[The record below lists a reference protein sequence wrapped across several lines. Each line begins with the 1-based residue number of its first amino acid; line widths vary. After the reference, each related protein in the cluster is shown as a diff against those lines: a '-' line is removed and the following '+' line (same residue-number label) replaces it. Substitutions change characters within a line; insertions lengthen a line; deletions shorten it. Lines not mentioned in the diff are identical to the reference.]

1 MNNSTLPLL
10 KNYMRKEH
18 QAIGELLT
26 APFPGMEMLI
36 DIILGAKG
44 RVVFVGIGKSGHI
57 GKKLAATFAST
68 GTPAIFVH
76 GTEALHGDLGMIHRD
91 DIAILLSNSG
101 ETQEMLALLPS
112 LKKMAVRRVAFTG
125 NRHSSLAMAC
135 DLAIEIRVE
144 TEADDLGLAP
154 SSSSTAV
161 LVVGDALALTLSHL
175 KQFTRQNFGLYHP
188 GGTLGKRAV

>member
-1 MNNSTLPLL
+1 MNNTTLSLL
-10 KNYMRKEH
+10 KSYMRKEH
-18 QAIGELLT
+18 QAIGDLLT
-26 APFPGMEMLI
+26 SPFPGMETLI
-36 DIILGAKG
+36 ETILNAKG
-44 RVVFVGIGKSGHI
+44 RVVFIGIGKSGHI

-76 GTEALHGDLGMIHRD
+76 GTEALHGDLGMIHVD

-112 LKKMAVRRVAFTG
+112 LKKMGVRQVAFTG
-125 NRHSSLAMAC
+125 YRQSSLAMAC
-135 DLAIEIRVE
+135 ELSIEIRVT

-188 GGTLGKRAV
+188 GGTLGKLAV